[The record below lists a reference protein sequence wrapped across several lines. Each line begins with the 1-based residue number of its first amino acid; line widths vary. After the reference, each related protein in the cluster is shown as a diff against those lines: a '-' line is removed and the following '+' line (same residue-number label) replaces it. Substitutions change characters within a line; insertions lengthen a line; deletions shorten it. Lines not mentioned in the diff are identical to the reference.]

1 MALPM
6 TLEREPLV
14 EAIFEIRFAGSPQL
28 ADLLPGL
35 LFGKFDPKPKSHR
48 QPAADIPQPI
58 RASDPNLT
66 FAAVTRLELERFNIM
81 IGDRNV
87 IVGCKLPY
95 PKWAVFKEQILKL
108 TNLVAELGLTNEV
121 ERFSIKYVNLIS
133 APNFTE
139 QIAKVDIALRI
150 GALEVL
156 DNHMNLQVHHHENDI
171 VHIITVISGASAKLP
186 NGKTAQGIV
195 VDVDS
200 IRNIKPMA
208 FGKFVE
214 GLESEL
220 ETLRQANKAKFFGC
234 LRTETIDEMGPKYE

>member
-1 MALPM
+1 MVLPVA
-6 TLEREPLV
+6 LEREPLV
-14 EAIFEIRFAGSPQL
+14 EAIFEVRFAGSPQL

-35 LFGKFDPKPKSHR
+35 LFAKFEPKPKSHR

-58 RASDPNLT
+58 RASDPKLT
-66 FAAVTRLELERFNIM
+66 FAAVTRLELEQFNIM

-95 PKWAVFKEQILKL
+95 PKWAAFKDQIRHL
-108 TNLVAELGLTNEV
+108 TRLMAGLGVEGDV

-133 APNFTE
+133 APNFAE

-156 DNHMNLQVHHHENDI
+156 DNHVNLQVHHHEDDI
-171 VHIITVISGASAKLP
+171 LHILTVISGASANLP
-186 NGKTAQGIV
+186 GGETTQGIV

-200 IRNIKPMA
+200 IRHITPLTY
-208 FGKFVE
+208 GEFVDR
-214 GLESEL
+214 LELEL
-220 ETLRQANKAKFFGC
+220 ETLRQANKAKFFDC
-234 LRTETIDEMGPKYE
+234 LKQETIEEMGPIYE